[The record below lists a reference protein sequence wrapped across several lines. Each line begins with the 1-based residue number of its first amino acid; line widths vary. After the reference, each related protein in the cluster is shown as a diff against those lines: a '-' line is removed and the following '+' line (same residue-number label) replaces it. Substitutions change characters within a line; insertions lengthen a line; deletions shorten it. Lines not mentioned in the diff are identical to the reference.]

1 MDLERFGRIV
11 LDRRIELGLS
21 QEDVAAA
28 GGPTD
33 TTLGKIEN
41 CEWTPGNRKV
51 TLRKL
56 DAGLRWEP
64 GSAVRTLAGGD
75 PTPILGGVKLPPP
88 SLGDSNPGRGLR
100 PGSLNASVVLS
111 HEERQMLARVRNKL
125 VDESVSALTPEDAL
139 LLTKFVEEEELRTL
153 HVRIDWLPRAE
164 QLEVS
169 ALVNDLH
176 MKIENR
182 RIADGPGL
190 QPGYAEPNPLPRDG
204 ITPDQLEEEDDDA
217 LSGDQTAKSDAQ
229 GEAIKVE
236 EVPALDDDP
245 EGGETS
251 LLPRGIPDDGPPIRL
266 YGERGTVLVVVEIL
280 RGEQVR
286 KFVHGES
293 VGVGGGAGVDALYV
307 LATVA
312 EQFLPGLFVDGC
324 GSHEGGGGAAQRVL
338 FPVGYFGGLE
348 ESPPCFLVLGWADGC
363 AVWVVEDEVVRV
375 VAVLLLEGCQDVVEG
390 FDDGDGLFLGGFR
403 FRPRPDQRPLAFVVF
418 EAVGEV
424 PVRAGAER
432 DARLPARIG
441 AVLGVAAAVNLLR
454 LL

>member
-21 QEDVAAA
+21 QEDVAAE

-75 PTPILGGVKLPPP
+75 PTPLLSSEAP
-88 SLGDSNPGRGLR
+88 SVGDSNSGPGLR
-100 PGSLNASVVLS
+100 PGSLAASLVMS
-111 HEERQMLARVRNKL
+111 TRERQMLAEVRNKL
-125 VDESVSALTPEDAL
+125 IDQSALTSEESL

-176 MKIENR
+176 MQIENR

-190 QPGYAEPNPLPRDG
+190 QAGYAEPNPLPRDG

-251 LLPRGIPDDGPPIRL
+251 LLPRGIPDDGPRKKR
-266 YGERGTVLVVVEIL
+266 GER
-280 RGEQVR
+280 RDEQT
-286 KFVHGES
+286 
-293 VGVGGGAGVDALYV
+293 D
-307 LATVA
+307 
-312 EQFLPGLFVDGC
+312 
-324 GSHEGGGGAAQRVL
+324 
-338 FPVGYFGGLE
+338 
-348 ESPPCFLVLGWADGC
+348 
-363 AVWVVEDEVVRV
+363 
-375 VAVLLLEGCQDVVEG
+375 
-390 FDDGDGLFLGGFR
+390 
-403 FRPRPDQRPLAFVVF
+403 
-418 EAVGEV
+418 
-424 PVRAGAER
+424 
-432 DARLPARIG
+432 
-441 AVLGVAAAVNLLR
+441 
-454 LL
+454 